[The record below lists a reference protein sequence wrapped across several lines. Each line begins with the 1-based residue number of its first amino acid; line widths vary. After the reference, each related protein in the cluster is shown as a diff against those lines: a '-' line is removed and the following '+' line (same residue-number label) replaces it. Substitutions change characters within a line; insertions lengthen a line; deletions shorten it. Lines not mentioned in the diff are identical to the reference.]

1 MASVV
6 ILACF
11 PVLFLAMLA
20 SAEIGRRI
28 GITRR
33 EQETERE
40 RVGLIAIEGA
50 IFGLIGL
57 LIAFTFS
64 GASSRFEARRV
75 LVVQE
80 ANAIGTA
87 YLRLDALPSSARPA
101 LREKFRAYAD
111 ARWAVVHSLPDQD
124 VSSTHASRAAVLQKE
139 IWADAIAALL
149 QASPQASLLLLPA
162 LNEMFDLAESR
173 SIAVKTHTP
182 AIIVVLLAV
191 MAVLSAMLVGYVL
204 AGGKP
209 FSVTL
214 HLFAFVFVMMA
225 TLYVIIDLDYPR
237 HGLIRLDYS
246 DQALADVRA
255 GMEP

>member
-1 MASVV
+1 MASAVV
-6 ILACF
+6 LACF

-64 GASSRFEARRV
+64 GAASRFEARRV

-80 ANAIGTA
+80 ANAI
-87 YLRLDALPSSARPA
+87 RPA
-101 LREKFRAYAD
+101 LREKFRAYTD
-111 ARWAVVHSLPDQD
+111 ARRAVVHSLPDQD
-124 VSSTHASRAAVLQKE
+124 ASSAHATRAALLQKE
-139 IWADAIAALL
+139 IWEDAMTALS

-191 MAVLSAMLVGYVL
+191 MAILSAMLVGYVL

-214 HLFAFVFVMMA
+214 HLFAFVFVMTA

-237 HGLIRLDYS
+237 LGLIRLDFS